1 MANFQ
6 QALAKTLIHEGGY
19 QNNPDDSGNWFNG
32 INYGTKY
39 GITAAD
45 VVHYFPAFISD
56 LNCVRNL
63 TVDQAGVIY
72 AAGYWK
78 DLYSQINDQ
87 PIAEK
92 LFDMGVLMGVKTAVK
107 LLQITLQSQIAIVPD
122 GVFGPE
128 TLSDVN
134 QAAPADLLSRYR
146 STLVDHCISI
156 MNHNPKDTQFVRGW
170 ITRISS

>member
-1 MANFQ
+1 MADFK
-6 QALAKTLIHEGGY
+6 QALQKTLAHEGGY

-32 INYGTKY
+32 VNYGTKY

-45 VVHYFPAFISD
+45 VVHYFPQLIAD

-63 TVDQAGVIY
+63 TVDQAGVVY

-107 LLQITLQSQIAIVPD
+107 LLQITLQNQIAIVPD

-134 QAAPADLLSRYR
+134 QAIPADLLSRYR
-146 STLVDHCISI
+146 NTLFDHCVNI
-156 MNHNPKDTQFVRGW
+156 MNNNPKEDQFIRGW
-170 ITRISS
+170 TTRISS